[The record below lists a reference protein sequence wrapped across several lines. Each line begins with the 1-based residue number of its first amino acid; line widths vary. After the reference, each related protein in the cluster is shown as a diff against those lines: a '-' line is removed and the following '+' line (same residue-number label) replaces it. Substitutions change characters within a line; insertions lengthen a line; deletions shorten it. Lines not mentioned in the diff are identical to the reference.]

1 MTIRVRY
8 AHRAPDRF
16 IEVRF
21 FLIQKVEE
29 EFVAKSGKHKGK
41 KVTRKVRKQRTSD
54 LLPTMSLDDVGEEV
68 AQIVHEEFHRANKA
82 ILLRIRERQEKAAQ
96 AVPIDLAALQREH
109 DRASA
114 AALDEI
120 RRKAGEQI
128 LAASVPLATVQ
139 TGETGTTQTIEPVFE
154 VRPTRKVQD
163 LSGPPKPRTE
173 AEELAEGMRLA
184 GLA

>member
-21 FLIQKVEE
+21 FLITKVEE

-41 KVTRKVRKQRTSD
+41 KVRRKKRVQRTSD

-82 ILLRIRERQEKAAQ
+82 ILLRLRDQLGKQVTTREIAP
-96 AVPIDLAALQREH
+96 VPPEFPVGYGTPQLVEEPAPI
-109 DRASA
+109 
-114 AALDEI
+114 
-120 RRKAGEQI
+120 
-128 LAASVPLATVQ
+128 PATVQ
-139 TGETGTTQTIEPVFE
+139 TGEGATTQTIEPVFD
-154 VRPTRKVQD
+154 VRPARRVQD
-163 LSGPPKPRTE
+163 LSGPPKARTE
-173 AEELAEGMRLA
+173 EDEIAEGMRLA